1 MDSIIRLFDC
11 YVRLNFHV
19 GLAVVALTRITAF
32 NFNIS
37 LSLLFYSTVFCIAFL
52 GYNFIKF
59 FSLYLKK
66 KSNKTKFF
74 SLLFPP
80 IIIASL
86 IVFIGLLS
94 FTYAALGLVF
104 LAGILVLLYSIP
116 LSKKRKNFRA
126 LRGLKIHL
134 VALAWLVIT
143 FYLPLVFSETVDLD
157 NLLFSTLQR
166 YIFVLVATLPFEIRD
181 LNSDDFQ
188 LSTLPQ
194 KFGVRNAK
202 LLGIILIIFHLS
214 ISFFIIKIPLDI
226 FIIESFV
233 LLGLMVLI
241 LKSKEDQPE
250 YYSSFWVE
258 GIPVLWCLLYFLL
271 G

>member
-1 MDSIIRLFDC
+1 
-11 YVRLNFHV
+11 
-19 GLAVVALTRITAF
+19 
-32 NFNIS
+32 
-37 LSLLFYSTVFCIAFL
+37 VFCIAFL

-66 KSNKTKFF
+66 KFNKTKFF

-80 IIIASL
+80 IIIAL
-86 IVFIGLLS
+86 IVVFIGLSS

-134 VALAWLVIT
+134 VALAWLIIT
-143 FYLPLVFSETVDLD
+143 FYLPLVFFETVDLD
-157 NLLFSTLQR
+157 NLIFPTLQR
-166 YIFVLVATLPFEIRD
+166 YVFVLVATLPFEIRD

-188 LSTLPQ
+188 LRTLPQ
-194 KFGVRNAK
+194 KFGVRNTK
-202 LLGIILIIFHLS
+202 LLGVILIIFHLS
-214 ISFFIIKIPLDI
+214 ISFFITKTPLNF

-233 LLGLMVLI
+233 LLVLMVLI
-241 LKSKEDQPE
+241 LKSNEDQSE
-250 YYSSFWVE
+250 YYSSFWIE
-258 GIPVLWCLLYFLL
+258 GIPVLWCSLYVL
-271 G
+271 

>member
-1 MDSIIRLFDC
+1 MNSIIRLFDC
-11 YVRLNFHV
+11 YVRFNFHV

-37 LSLLFYSTVFCIAFL
+37 LSLLFYATVFCIAFL

-59 FSLYLKK
+59 FSLYLKNRLK
-66 KSNKTKFF
+66 KSKFF
-74 SLLFPP
+74 PLLFPP
-80 IIIASL
+80 IIIAL
-86 IVFIGLLS
+86 LVVFIGLS
-94 FTYAALGLVF
+94 GFNYAALGLVF
-104 LAGILVLLYSIP
+104 LAGILVLLYGIP

-134 VALAWLVIT
+134 VALAWVVIT
-143 FYLPLVFSETVDLD
+143 FYLPLVFYETVDLD
-157 NLLFSTLQR
+157 NSLFFTLQR
-166 YIFVLVATLPFEIRD
+166 YVFVLLATLPFEIRD

-194 KFGVRNAK
+194 KFGVRLTK
-202 LLGIILIIFHLS
+202 LLGVILIIFYLS
-214 ISFFIIKIPLDI
+214 ISFFITKIPLNF

-233 LLGLMVLI
+233 LLVLMVLI
-241 LKSKEDQPE
+241 LKSNEDQSE

-271 G
+271 I

>member
-1 MDSIIRLFDC
+1 M
-11 YVRLNFHV
+11 
-19 GLAVVALTRITAF
+19 
-32 NFNIS
+32 
-37 LSLLFYSTVFCIAFL
+37 
-52 GYNFIKF
+52 
-59 FSLYLKK
+59 
-66 KSNKTKFF
+66 
-74 SLLFPP
+74 
-80 IIIASL
+80 
-86 IVFIGLLS
+86 GLLS

-202 LLGIILIIFHLS
+202 LLGVILIIFHLS
-214 ISFFIIKIPLDI
+214 ISFFITKIPLDF
-226 FIIESFV
+226 FIIEFFV
-233 LLGLMVLI
+233 FLGLMVLI
-241 LKSKEDQPE
+241 LKSKEDQSE

-258 GIPVLWCLLYFLL
+258 GIPILWCLLYFLL